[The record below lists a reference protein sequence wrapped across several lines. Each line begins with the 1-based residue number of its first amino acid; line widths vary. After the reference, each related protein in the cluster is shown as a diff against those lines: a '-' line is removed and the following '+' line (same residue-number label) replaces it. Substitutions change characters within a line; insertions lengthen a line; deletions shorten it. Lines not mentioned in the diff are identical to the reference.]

1 MGMQLIFVMETDS
14 ECKTDWIYIKETI
27 EKVYQYNNAQIKLS
41 PVYMAGRGNYKKK
54 ERRIKELI
62 SQYAAT
68 SKTNQSKVIY
78 CFDCDEY
85 DRDPNDRNFLNEV
98 KQYCLDQGSEFVWFC
113 RDIESVY
120 VGRKID
126 RNAKRQTAASFKA
139 RKMINN
145 VDSKSL
151 GYTSFHDN
159 TSNILNVLDRYLQR
173 KE

>member
-1 MGMQLIFVMETDS
+1 MQLIFVMETDS

-27 EKVYQYNNAQIKLS
+27 EKIYQYNNAQIKLS

-62 SQYAAT
+62 SQY
-68 SKTNQSKVIY
+68 
-78 CFDCDEY
+78 
-85 DRDPNDRNFLNEV
+85 
-98 KQYCLDQGSEFVWFC
+98 
-113 RDIESVY
+113 
-120 VGRKID
+120 
-126 RNAKRQTAASFKA
+126 AASFKA